1 MTDDPLL
8 ARVHAVVAGV
18 AGAARAR
25 GDEHPDTP
33 LGASGFWL
41 DSLDLVEVVVA
52 CEHEFG
58 VTFDGER
65 DVTPESLASIRSLAA
80 LIRSK
85 GGR

>member
-1 MTDDPLL
+1 MTDDAIL
-8 ARVHAVVAGV
+8 ARVHAVVAGI
-18 AGAARAR
+18 AGASRTREDA
-25 GDEHPDTP
+25 GPDTP

-52 CEHEFG
+52 CEQEFG
-58 VTFDGER
+58 VTFDGET